1 MWDLYM
7 ECIKSD
13 RTRNPK
19 FMIRMPEVCFWRWVH
34 WCDGDVW
41 LKLVVKFVTTEEVAM
56 QDGGVSV
63 NHGDGAPLQQGMVLA
78 PGQSLNVSDLPSG
91 PAQSNDPIAQQSAAS
106 MELVSNAPAERPRN
120 RVFKQVYQV
129 HWSDIASAKK
139 LMSGHNPHHTTA
151 VKPANSSLSWKWYRV
166 TIGDI
171 KAEFDGCAL
180 SFTSF
185 PIEAY
190 QSKTIGDKQYPDKQ
204 HPLETRTFRQID
216 PSSNN

>member
-1 MWDLYM
+1 MLRWETKGVHAHEMWYKSSEVAEIYPAALEAWGQNEQQRRRQWVWDNGGTHEEECVPQDSHLQSDDTWHQVCEGYSKLMWDLYM

-129 HWSDIASAKK
+129 HWSDIASAK
-139 LMSGHNPHHTTA
+139 
-151 VKPANSSLSWKWYRV
+151 
-166 TIGDI
+166 
-171 KAEFDGCAL
+171 
-180 SFTSF
+180 
-185 PIEAY
+185 
-190 QSKTIGDKQYPDKQ
+190 
-204 HPLETRTFRQID
+204 
-216 PSSNN
+216 